1 MEMFHKST
9 LASVVTLSM
18 AFAGSA
24 YAAGNNNGPP
34 SGAILDLN
42 GTPIPHTTTPYTI
55 DFTASL
61 SSTSVSFAFREDP
74 AFLLLSTVSVVD
86 LTTSSGN
93 LLTNGNFSGGVH
105 TDPVTGNMGVPNGWT
120 YQNTFAATFSGFVS
134 SSSASGGNCGGLANC
149 WYDGSVQA
157 YDAISQS
164 INTHIGDV
172 YQISFDLSDNGT
184 LTTFSRLS
192 TNGDTTDTGGNGA
205 DVLVYA
211 QASAVQPGVPE
222 PGTWAMML
230 LGFAGLGFAFRQSR
244 RKVTFA

>member
-1 MEMFHKST
+1 MSRKST
-9 LASVVTLSM
+9 LASVAILSL

-34 SGAILDLN
+34 PGAILDLN
-42 GTPIPHTTTPYTI
+42 GTSIPHTTTPYTI

-61 SSTSVSFAFREDP
+61 SSTSISFAFREDP
-74 AFLLLSTVSVVD
+74 AFLILTNVSVVD

-93 LLTNGNFSGGVH
+93 LLTNGNFTGGVH
-105 TDPVTGNMGVPNGWT
+105 TDPVTGNTGVPNSWT

-134 SSSASGGNCGGLANC
+134 NNASQCGGSGTPC

-164 INTHIGDV
+164 ISTNIGDV
-172 YQISFDLSDNGT
+172 YRIRFLLLDDGGLS
-184 LTTFSRLS
+184 TFSRLS
-192 TNGDTTDTGGNGA
+192 TNGLPDTEGNGA

-222 PGTWAMML
+222 PSTWAMML
-230 LGFAGLGFAFRQSR
+230 LGFAGLGFALRQSR
-244 RKVTFA
+244 RKASFA

>member
-1 MEMFHKST
+1 MFRKST
-9 LASVVTLSM
+9 LASVAILSM

-42 GTPIPHTTTPYTI
+42 GTSIPHATTTYTI

-61 SSTSVSFAFREDP
+61 SSTSISFAFREDP
-74 AFLLLSTVSVVD
+74 AFLLLSNVSVVD
-86 LTTSSGN
+86 LTHPSGE
-93 LLTNGNFSGGVH
+93 LLTNGDFSGGVH
-105 TDPVTGNMGVPNGWT
+105 TDIATGNTGVPNSWT
-120 YQNTFAATFSGFVS
+120 YQNTFAATFAGFVS
-134 SSSASGGNCGGLANC
+134 SGAQCGGLAHC

-164 INTHIGDV
+164 ISTQIGDL
-172 YQISFDLSDNGT
+172 YHISFNLSDNGT

-192 TNGDTTDTGGNGA
+192 TNGNTTDTGGNGA

-222 PGTWAMML
+222 PSTWAMML
-230 LGFAGLGFAFRQSR
+230 IGFAGLGFAFRRSR
-244 RKVTFA
+244 RKLSMA